1 MKKHYYLVAGEV
13 FFRTPEEEAGVPQN
27 IGSIKLNSMLT
38 LSKNQIAARDMGRAQ
53 QALQMRFHER
63 MADPSLQIFDVF
75 LINFS
80 YLGHM
85 TNEQFAADTG
95 IQTPEPTKEVLPGL
109 GGDKGA
115 FD

>member
-1 MKKHYYLVAGEV
+1 LKKHHYLVAGEV
-13 FFRTPEEEAGVPQN
+13 FFRTPEEEGVTQSV
-27 IGSIKLNSMLT
+27 GSIKLNSMLT

-63 MADPSLQIFDVF
+63 MGDPTLQVFDVF

-80 YLGHM
+80 YLGYM
-85 TNEQFAADTG
+85 TSEQFAADTG
-95 IQTPEPTKEVLPGL
+95 LKVPEPTKEALPGL
-109 GGDKGA
+109 GGDNGA